1 MNELKTL
8 IKTVSTNFPNYKFS
22 ICRNSYGCD
31 LIIKIKPVDKT
42 ETFAY
47 YGGDSVGYIVDNT
60 NYHSIA
66 NKFQSEFRPK
76 NIRVMEFIENSKTM
90 LLEFKQLEI

>member
-1 MNELKTL
+1 MNEIKTL
-8 IKTVSTNFPNYKFS
+8 VKTISTNFSNYKFS
-22 ICRNSYGCD
+22 ICRNACFCD
-31 LIIKIKPVDKT
+31 LIVKIKPVNKT

-47 YGGDSVGYIVDNT
+47 YGGDDVGYIVDNN
-60 NYHSIA
+60 NYYSIA

-90 LLEFKQLEI
+90 MLEFKQL